1 MRQPDASGQAV
12 SIVDDDEA
20 FGDSVAALLAS
31 ENFTARVF
39 RSAEAFLRDYRPAAV
54 GCVLADLRMPG
65 MDGFALLAELARRSV
80 AHPVIVMTGHGDVPL
95 AVRAMRSGAFDFIE
109 KPFSRSGLLVA
120 VDAALRFSRER
131 RESDAV
137 QSEFERNL
145 QRLTERE
152 REVYA
157 LLVDGCANKEVAR
170 VLALSP
176 RTVEVHR
183 ARVMEKLQVESFSQ
197 LVRLGLALK
206 IKPGARSEG
215 A

>member
-31 ENFTARVF
+31 EPFTVRVF
-39 RSAEAFLRDYRPAAV
+39 RSADAFLRDYRSAAV

-80 AHPVIVMTGHGDVPL
+80 ANPVIVMTGHGDVPL

-131 RESDAV
+131 RESDAAR
-137 QSEFERNL
+137 SEFERNL

-170 VLALSP
+170 VLSLSP

-206 IKPGARSEG
+206 IKPGA
-215 A
+215 